1 DALGLLQT
9 EVREQRSELPP
20 ATPAGQIGEHRSA
33 NRQVMVNIGDIEYVS
48 YLHVG
53 GQTIAGILDTGSF
66 ELVVFSTECK
76 TCGTAAKYNPKL
88 SKTHKPGALMTV
100 QSYGSGDT
108 YSWEAKDTVS
118 IGPFDAKNQTF
129 WEEPCAPPVP
139 VACWP
144 GWRRGR
150 PARPLEPRPGLGRA
164 PRGRLRLPGDRRP
177 HADPPQRG
185 IPGHHRHR
193 AARDSRG
200 GRLDGGAEVAGVREQ
215 VLRRQQAPP
224 KGRPEGREGRHRVR
238 AGDERHAPDAAHLRR
253 AGLLHLHGGP
263 CRLRRVLHL
272 AGASAHGQARPLH
285 EGAHPREAHLERWP
299 RQREA
304 HAPGP
309 LHGDPAGLLRGGR
322 LQRAHRQRHQPSR
335 RAPPRHQQ
343 GAGPRGQDA
352 RGLPG

>member
-1 DALGLLQT
+1 PWAFT
-9 EVREQRSELPP
+9 ERPFPLRFLPWVRLRNGF
-20 ATPAGQIGEHRSA
+20 ACR
-33 NRQVMVNIGDIEYVS
+33 
-48 YLHVG
+48 
-53 GQTIAGILDTGSF
+53 
-66 ELVVFSTECK
+66 
-76 TCGTAAKYNPKL
+76 
-88 SKTHKPGALMTV
+88 GA
-100 QSYGSGDT
+100 SHGSGFSALSSRRFASECT
-108 YSWEAKDTVS
+108 SAR
-118 IGPFDAKNQTF
+118 
-129 WEEPCAPPVP
+129 
-139 VACWP
+139 
-144 GWRRGR
+144 RRG
-150 PARPLEPRPGLGRA
+150 ARGSGLGRA
-164 PRGRLRLPGDRRP
+164 GVPFQPAAGARPRRRWLLQRSRRRGPLRRALRRGDRRP

>member
-1 DALGLLQT
+1 
-9 EVREQRSELPP
+9 
-20 ATPAGQIGEHRSA
+20 
-33 NRQVMVNIGDIEYVS
+33 M
-48 YLHVG
+48 G
-53 GQTIAGILDTGSF
+53 GQRHGQ
-66 ELVVFSTECK
+66 
-76 TCGTAAKYNPKL
+76 
-88 SKTHKPGALMTV
+88 H
-100 QSYGSGDT
+100 
-108 YSWEAKDTVS
+108 
-118 IGPFDAKNQTF
+118 
-129 WEEPCAPPVP
+129 
-139 VACWP
+139 
-144 GWRRGR
+144 
-150 PARPLEPRPGLGRA
+150 RPLRREESDLLG
-164 PRGRLRLPGDRRP
+164 GDRRP

-352 RGLPG
+352 RGLPGPELAAQSGIRDGRQALLAAAGRLRGRGRGKGAGAPAELRAAPQPRDQCHGGPPVQRAAHGVLHGLQAGARVDTRHALLPKVLHHLRGW